1 METKNEGRRSRES
14 NFMTGTTLAGLILLA
29 VGGLLLTRQLGVPV
43 PHWIISWPMILI
55 VVGVFMGVR
64 SGFKGLGWAFPLLF
78 GLFFLAEDIVPDV
91 LDRKLLWPIM
101 IMSVGAL
108 LLFNVFR
115 RGGGSRS
122 RHSPWKSPGAID
134 SGDVID
140 GTAVFG
146 GIDRT
151 VVSKNFQ
158 RGEVTMIFGGG
169 ELNFTQAD
177 IAGKAVLNVTAIFGG
192 AEIVV
197 PPNWKVESSVTAIFG
212 GVEDSRASKQDV
224 DPAKVLSIEGTV
236 IFGGIEIKSY

>member
-1 METKNEGRRSRES
+1 MENRNEGRGNREG
-14 NFMTGTTLAGLILLA
+14 NFMSGTALAGLILLA
-29 VGGLLLTRQLGVPV
+29 VGGMLLARQLGVPV

-64 SGFKGLGWAFPLLF
+64 SKFKGLGWAFPLLF

-91 LDRKLLWPIM
+91 LDRRLLWPIM

-115 RGGGSRS
+115 RGSSSQGTGR
-122 RHSPWKSPGAID
+122 PWKSGGVID

-151 VVSKNFQ
+151 VVSKNFR

-197 PPNWKVESSVTAIFG
+197 PPHWKVESSVTAIFG

-224 DPAKVLSIEGTV
+224 DPTKVLSIEGTV